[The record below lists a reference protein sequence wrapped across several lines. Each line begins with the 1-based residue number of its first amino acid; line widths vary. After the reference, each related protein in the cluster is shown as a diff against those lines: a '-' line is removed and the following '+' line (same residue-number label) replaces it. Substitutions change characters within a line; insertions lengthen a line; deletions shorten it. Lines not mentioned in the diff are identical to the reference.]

1 MESLKLAQSGIE
13 TKADAPD
20 QVVGRIRS
28 SLAGRIGD
36 ESVARYFDE
45 RVRLA
50 YAPGRLEVRAPTKF
64 MANLLGRRFGAALRD
79 AVSDATG
86 EGKAEVDFSVDLGS
100 AAPGRDVGS
109 EHNRAPVEARPTRS
123 PTSPRAHRHAPSATR
138 PTTRYRLSDY
148 VVGASNRLAYEAA
161 CQFASRREAGARG
174 CPATLFLH
182 GACGLGKTHLVHG
195 IAASFLENN
204 PGAVV
209 RVVSGETFTNEFIAA
224 VQSGRPSAGGVSGL
238 ERFRRAYRRVDLLCI
253 DDVHFLT
260 SKSATQSELLH
271 TFDELDLGGAR
282 IVLASDEHPH
292 QVKKFS
298 GALVSRFMAGLVTRI
313 APPDQEMCDRLLRTL
328 AMRRGLILEEG
339 VVRAIVSRIAPLST
353 GTHSGQ
359 TGKGCS
365 VSVRDIEGLM
375 TRIEA
380 YARLGDNGTDSGI
393 GTNGGGRR
401 IGMLAAQQALGQQWG
416 GEATGT
422 LERRTPVV
430 VNRAGAAGNARTLKL
445 DQITAH
451 VCRVL
456 GVEFDELT
464 GNGRRP
470 QVVLAR
476 SLISHLARRLTTL
489 SFPEI
494 ARGIGRPTHSTIIAA
509 CQRLQAQMDS
519 ETPPTVDLGGTV
531 LTVKELAERMA
542 GELAARGV

>member
-1 MESLKLAQSGIE
+1 VETARRAQGGIE
-13 TKADAPD
+13 TTADAPD

-36 ESVARYFDE
+36 ESVARYFDD

-50 YAPGRLEVRAPTKF
+50 YAPGRLEVRTPTKF

-86 EGKAEVDFSVDLGS
+86 VGQAEVDFSVDITS
-100 AAPGRDVGS
+100 AGREAGADTDPAREPAPT
-109 EHNRAPVEARPTRS
+109 RAARPASPARS
-123 PTSPRAHRHAPSATR
+123 LRHAPTAGR
-138 PTTRYRLSDY
+138 VTTRYRLADY
-148 VVGASNRLAYEAA
+148 VVGATNRLAYEAA
-161 CQFASRREAGARG
+161 CQFASRKEAGGPRA

-182 GACGLGKTHLVHG
+182 GPCGLGKTHLVHG
-195 IAASFLENN
+195 IAAAFLEQN

-224 VQSGRPSAGGVSGL
+224 VQAGRPAAGGISGL

-260 SKSATQSELLH
+260 SKAATQSELLH

-313 APPDQEMCDRLLRTL
+313 APPDQEMCERLVRTL
-328 AMRRGLILEEG
+328 AQRRGLVLEEG
-339 VVRAIVSRIAPLST
+339 VVRAIVSRIAPLSN
-353 GTHSGQ
+353 GTPSSGQ
-359 TGKGCS
+359 AGKGCA

-380 YARLGDNGTDSGI
+380 YSRLGDNGTETSMGSP
-393 GTNGGGRR
+393 RR
-401 IGMLAAQQALGQQWG
+401 VGMLAAQQALGQQWG

-430 VNRAGAAGNARTLKL
+430 VSRAGAAGNARTLKL

-519 ETPPTVDLGGTV
+519 PTPPTVDLGGTV